1 VDIEGRDKGSDFIF
15 VNSSVN
21 SFDGG
26 RFKYAFQ
33 DEMNPI
39 NPQQSLIFVR
49 WNDHK
54 NSFKNRNLAHHCVLQ
69 IYKLRLTLSLGR
81 LMT

>member
-26 RFKYAFQ
+26 RFKYS
-33 DEMNPI
+33 DI
-39 NPQQSLIFVR
+39 NTPKDLKR
-49 WNDHK
+49 NKTK
-54 NSFKNRNLAHHCVLQ
+54 NITNNLQ
-69 IYKLRLTLSLGR
+69 KKIYPKQVP
-81 LMT
+81 